1 MAGPF
6 SHRSF
11 PNLQCS
17 PIGLVPK
24 RQPGTFRLIHH
35 LSFPCGGSVNDF
47 INKDECKVH
56 YASFDAAVD
65 LVMSM
70 GRNAWLAKTDIKSA
84 FRLLPVAPSDYELLG
99 FQFQN
104 MYYYDMCL
112 PMGCSISC
120 ALFETFST
128 FLEFHIKRVLET
140 NSITHYLDDF
150 LLIGNSMAHCEVLM
164 STFKEVCAQLGVP
177 LAAEKTEG
185 PCHEITYLGLVI
197 DAVKRE
203 VRVPGDK
210 INALRSKIQSF
221 WGRNK
226 LSLKEIQSLVGSLNF
241 VCRAIAPG
249 RALIRR
255 LIGLTRGLRKPH
267 HKVRVTP
274 GAKLDLLMW
283 LEFLWDI

>member
-1 MAGPF
+1 
-6 SHRSF
+6 
-11 PNLQCS
+11 
-17 PIGLVPK
+17 
-24 RQPGTFRLIHH
+24 
-35 LSFPCGGSVNDF
+35 
-47 INKDECKVH
+47 
-56 YASFDAAVD
+56 
-65 LVMSM
+65 M

-185 PCHEITYLGLVI
+185 PCHKITYLGLVI

-249 RALIRR
+249 RAFIRR

-283 LEFLWDI
+283 LEFLDHFNGISVFRDRDWQDNDTLELFTDAAASIGFGGFFGGQWFQG